1 MAWQEHRDKP
11 GIRCHNETGAT
22 VVHLSAPL
30 PLRQQHDRHVRILI
44 GQQELQRHVGV
55 SGMMRRR
62 RRVCAAVLVAI
73 GLMGSGL
80 HTTAAGETIRD
91 EVGRVI
97 YTIDD
102 GGIVSMFENSP
113 TDLTISE
120 TRGTREEMKP
130 HVSEVV
136 PESVQSGVAT
146 VLKLKGKN
154 LVGASVTLSEP
165 GRRQAPLQ
173 GL

>member
-11 GIRCHNETGAT
+11 WIRCHNETGAT

-44 GQQELQRHVGV
+44 GQQEPQRHVGV

-80 HTTAAGETIRD
+80 HTAAAGETIRD

-102 GGIVSMFENSP
+102 GGIIAMLETSP
-113 TDLTISE
+113 TDLTISVN
-120 TRGTREEMKP
+120 RGTSEEMTP
-130 HVSEVV
+130 QAREI
-136 PESVQSGVAT
+136 VA
-146 VLKLKGKN
+146 
-154 LVGASVTLSEP
+154 E
-165 GRRQAPLQ
+165 
-173 GL
+173 

>member
-11 GIRCHNETGAT
+11 GIRYHNETGAA
-22 VVHLSAPL
+22 VVHLSAPD

-44 GQQELQRHVGV
+44 DQQEPQRHVGV

-80 HTTAAGETIRD
+80 HTAAAGETIRD
-91 EVGRVI
+91 EAGRVI

-102 GGIVSMFENSP
+102 GGTVSMVENSP
-113 TDLTISE
+113 TDLTISV
-120 TRGTREEMKP
+120 TRGTSKELNTQQC
-130 HVSEVV
+130 EVV
-136 PESVQSGVAT
+136 QDTVPAGAYT
-146 VLKLKGKN
+146 VLKLKGK
-154 LVGASVTLSEP
+154 
-165 GRRQAPLQ
+165 
-173 GL
+173 